1 MLNATS
7 TKYLEM
13 YCQQLAKDNE
23 VADVSKQFN
32 IAPPMETK
40 LRQGILQ
47 SVGFLGM
54 LAAMPVD
61 QIKGQVVDVGN
72 SGLITGRKTND
83 RFYAELGQGGHTYE
97 LTETDSGVFITWEM
111 MTQWANSGSKNEWAK
126 LMNNAITRN
135 LGLDTLRIGFHGTH
149 VAAGDTDPTTYP
161 LGQDVNKGWLT
172 IVKEKAPAQVLA
184 SATLD
189 PSGQTAGS
197 YKNLDSLANDLE
209 NTVIHEVFQGD
220 DELVILVGR
229 DLVAAEQHRLL
240 ESADKP
246 TEHKAA
252 QSLAKTINGRKVYT
266 PPFFPPKAM
275 WITTLKNLQV
285 LTQKGTQ
292 WRKSRNE
299 EDRKR
304 FETSYLRMEGYG
316 VGRFE
321 KFAAIEQVDI
331 VDPNPAP

>member
-1 MLNATS
+1 MLNAISTS
-7 TKYLEM
+7 YLKE
-13 YCQQLAKDNE
+13 YCTALAKANE
-23 VADVSKQFN
+23 VADVSNQFN
-32 IAPPMETK
+32 IAAPMETK
-40 LRQGILQ
+40 LRQGILL
-47 SVGFLGM
+47 SVSFLGM
-54 LAAMPVD
+54 IAMMSVD
-61 QIKGQVVDVGN
+61 QIKGQVVDVGD
-72 SGLITGRKTND
+72 SGLITGRKQND
-83 RFYAELGQGGHTYE
+83 RFYSSLGQGGHTYE
-97 LTETDSGVFITWEM
+97 LTETDSGAFITWEM
-111 MTQWANSGSKNEWAK
+111 MTQWANSGSKGEWAR

-135 LGLDTLRIGFHGTH
+135 FGLDMLRIGFHGTSIA
-149 VAAGDTDPTTYP
+149 VGDTNPEANP
-161 LGQDVNKGWLT
+161 LGQDVNKGWLA

-184 SATLD
+184 SADLD
-189 PSGQTAGS
+189 PTGATQGS

-209 NTVIHEVFQGD
+209 NTSIHEVFQGD
-220 DELVILVGR
+220 PDLVILVGR

-275 WITTLKNLQV
+275 WITSLKNLQI

-321 KFAAIEQVDI
+321 KFAAIEAINI
-331 VDPNPAP
+331 VEPA